1 MEKDRIAIIGIGCR
15 FPGGVNDAETFW
27 KLLVER
33 RDAVSEIPADRF
45 SVERYYDR
53 EPAIPGK
60 TFVKRGGF
68 LDQIDKFDPQ
78 FFGISPR
85 EAPYVDPQHRLLL
98 ETAWEA
104 IENAGIILD
113 FEKGSDIG
121 VYVGISH
128 NDYQGLQSTAFD
140 HFGIAPH
147 TATGNA
153 HSIAANRISYCL
165 NLRGASIAM
174 DTACSSALT
183 AIHTACEHIWAGRG
197 NTALAGGVTVMITLG
212 GFIGFSQASMLS
224 PDGRC
229 AAFDA
234 SANGFVRG
242 EGAGMVL
249 LKRLSQA
256 IADGDPI
263 QGVIIGTAVNQDGH
277 TNGISLPSA
286 EAQSRLVQD
295 ACKDAGVA
303 PAQIGFV
310 EAHGTGTAVGDPIE
324 AHALAEALC
333 QDRSTPLPIGSVKTN
348 VGHLETAA
356 GVAGLVKA
364 MLVLQHREIPGN
376 LHFSSPSPHIDFD
389 KLKLRVPTES
399 EPFPQTDGERLAGVN
414 SFGFG
419 GANAHV
425 ILSEPPPVPHAEHSD
440 VWLERGW
447 PVMLSARSEDALR
460 GYAMKLAS
468 WLNERADLNGESP
481 VLPDLTYTLGDRRN
495 HHQHRLTLVARSIP
509 ELIEELDAFAIKEDS
524 VKVRTSF
531 TPRPKSAP
539 RVAFIMSGQGP
550 QWWAM
555 GRELMQHEPVFRRVI
570 EQCDAALKGVAAF
583 SLLEELGRSEETS
596 QLHRTEIAQPAIFA
610 MQVGLA
616 ELWKSWGVHPAAVVG
631 HSVSE
636 IAAACVAGLFSL
648 EEGARI
654 TALRARFMEGCAR
667 GEGKMLAVGLGEEEA
682 RVLID
687 KHDRT
692 VSIAAFNSPRSLT
705 LAGPTQSIEAMFAD
719 LETQG
724 VFARLVRVDH
734 PFHHAMMQPAAD
746 ALEEALTDL
755 APQPEN
761 IPLFSTITGTRLNG
775 DAGDATHWARG
786 IRQPVQF
793 APAINAL
800 AEFGVDIWLELGAHP
815 ALAHSI
821 QECLATRGGTKP
833 VVISSVRREREHESI
848 LEAALDLHRAGVALN
863 FEAMTPSRRLLPLPA
878 YAWDRD
884 RWWNEAPAWREG
896 RLSPGGR
903 GLLEMRLPCA
913 TPTWTVRLE
922 NRHMAYL
929 KDHKVENHIIFP
941 AAAFVE
947 LVLEAGMQLF
957 EGRPFV
963 IEDFEIRKPLILADP
978 AGGVQLEISY

>member
-1 MEKDRIAIIGIGCR
+1 MHKDRIAIIGIGCR
-15 FPGGVNDAETFW
+15 FPGGVTDAESFW
-27 KLLVER
+27 KLLMER
-33 RDAVSEIPADRF
+33 RDAVSDVPADRWN
-45 SVERYYDR
+45 VERYYDR

-98 ETAWEA
+98 ETSWEA
-104 IENAGIILD
+104 IENAGIVLD
-113 FEKGSDIG
+113 FEKGSDIA
-121 VYVGISH
+121 VFVGISH
-128 NDYQGLQSTAFD
+128 NDYQGIQSTAFD
-140 HFGIAPH
+140 HFGITPH
-147 TATGNA
+147 TATGSA

-165 NLRGASIAM
+165 NLRGPSVAM

-197 NTALAGGVTVMITLG
+197 DTALAGGVTVMITPG

-234 SANGFVRG
+234 TANGFVRG

-256 IADGDPI
+256 IADGDPVR
-263 QGVIIGTAVNQDGH
+263 GVIVGTAVNQDGH
-277 TNGISLPSA
+277 TNGISLPST
-286 EAQSRLVQD
+286 EAQARLVQD
-295 ACKDAGVA
+295 ACKDAGVS

-333 QDRSTPLPIGSVKTN
+333 EQRSTPLPIGSVKTN

-356 GVAGLVKA
+356 GIAGLLKA
-364 MLVLQHREIPGN
+364 MLVLQHREIPGS
-376 LHFSSPSPHIDFD
+376 LHFSSPNPHIDFD
-389 KLKLRVPTES
+389 KLKLRVPTDT
-399 EPFPQTDGERLAGVN
+399 EPFPETDGERLAGVN

-425 ILSEPPPVPHAEHSD
+425 ILTEPPSIPHADHAEI
-440 VWLERGW
+440 WIERAW

-468 WLNERADLNGESP
+468 WLTERVNLNGDSP
-481 VLPDLTYTLGDRRN
+481 VLPDLTYTLGKRRN
-495 HHQHRLTLVARSIP
+495 HHPHRLTLVARSIP

-531 TPRPKSAP
+531 TPRPESAP

-550 QWWAM
+550 QWWGM
-555 GRELMQHEPVFRRVI
+555 GRELMQHEPVFRHVI
-570 EQCDAALKGVAAF
+570 EQCDAALRGVATF

-616 ELWKSWGVHPAAVVG
+616 ELWKSWGVHPSAVLG

-648 EEGARI
+648 EQGARM

-667 GEGKMLAVGLGEEEA
+667 GEGRMLAVGLGEEEA
-682 RVLID
+682 QALID
-687 KHDRT
+687 KHDQT
-692 VSIAAFNSPRSLT
+692 ISIAAFNGPRSLT
-705 LAGPTQSIEAMFAD
+705 LAGPRHSIEAMFAE

-746 ALEEALTDL
+746 ALENALIDL
-755 APQPEN
+755 APQPET
-761 IPLFSTITGTRLNG
+761 IPLFSTITGNRLNG
-775 DAGDATHWARG
+775 NAGDAAHWARG

-793 APAINAL
+793 APAINAI
-800 AEFGVDIWLELGAHP
+800 ADFGVDIWLELGAHP

-821 QECLATRGGTKP
+821 AECLASRGGSKP
-833 VVISSVRREREHESI
+833 IVISSVRREREHDSATGSRHGSASCRSGARFQSRDAI
-848 LEAALDLHRAGVALN
+848 ASYPSAAGICLG
-863 FEAMTPSRRLLPLPA
+863 SQPL
-878 YAWDRD
+878 
-884 RWWNEAPAWREG
+884 
-896 RLSPGGR
+896 
-903 GLLEMRLPCA
+903 
-913 TPTWTVRLE
+913 
-922 NRHMAYL
+922 
-929 KDHKVENHIIFP
+929 VE
-941 AAAFVE
+941 
-947 LVLEAGMQLF
+947 
-957 EGRPFV
+957 R
-963 IEDFEIRKPLILADP
+963 
-978 AGGVQLEISY
+978 SS